1 MSSLMSMSFT
11 PSVCMMAFIIGIVL
25 CIFVVLFVFMN
36 KNTCPKDAITTKL
49 VSVEEDA
56 KLNTLLCNF
65 FIKSSYNSCAT
76 GNFMNGW
83 VNLCALDRVI
93 QYGCRVLDFE
103 IYTVNGRCVVSTS
116 NSIKLTEKGTYNSLS
131 IGEVL
136 ERIRNTA
143 VSRSLSTEKCPNPSD
158 PLFLHFRMKTD
169 IEATYNELARAI
181 SSNLGN
187 VLLSP
192 QYNIVNYKDFCK
204 TVKFSDLKN
213 KVIVIVDKSNRAI
226 ESGML
231 GEVTHI
237 LGNGDSFHS
246 WSYNDIAFSPD
257 EGITDFNSLGNMTYC
272 YPPLSFTPKNYSSVL
287 AMQYGVQ
294 MCGLCYQNNDTHL
307 KTYNALF
314 DTERSAFIIKTKGYY
329 NPQTVRAP
337 ALTSGQQLAP

>member
-1 MSSLMSMSFT
+1 MNSLMSFT
-11 PSVCMMAFIIGIVL
+11 PSACMFAFVIGIVI
-25 CIFVVLFVFMN
+25 CILLVVFVFMN
-36 KNTCPKDAITTKL
+36 KNSCPKGNISTQI
-49 VSVEEDA
+49 VSVEEEA
-56 KLNTLLCNF
+56 KLNNLLCNF

-103 IYTVNGRCVVSTS
+103 IYTVNGRCVVATS
-116 NSIKLTEKGTYNSLS
+116 NSIKLTEKGSYNSLE

-143 VSRSLSTEKCPNPSD
+143 VSKSLSTEKCPNPSD

-169 IEATYNELARAI
+169 IESTYNELARAI

-192 QYNIVNYKDFCK
+192 EYNIKNYTDFCK
-204 TVKFSDLKN
+204 TMKFSQLKN
-213 KVIVIVDKSNRAI
+213 KVIVIVDKSNPALQ
-226 ESGML
+226 SGIL

-237 LGNGDSFHS
+237 IGNDKSFHS

-272 YPPLSFTPKNYSSVL
+272 YPPLSYTPKNYSSVL

-294 MCGLCYQNNDTHL
+294 MCGLCYQNNDTFL

-314 DTERSAFIIKTKGYY
+314 DTERSAFIIKKNGYY
-329 NPQTVRAP
+329 NSYEVVAP
-337 ALTSGQQLAP
+337 VLTSAQQLAP

>member
-1 MSSLMSMSFT
+1 
-11 PSVCMMAFIIGIVL
+11 
-25 CIFVVLFVFMN
+25 
-36 KNTCPKDAITTKL
+36 
-49 VSVEEDA
+49 
-56 KLNTLLCNF
+56 
-65 FIKSSYNSCAT
+65 
-76 GNFMNGW
+76 
-83 VNLCALDRVI
+83 
-93 QYGCRVLDFE
+93 
-103 IYTVNGRCVVSTS
+103 
-116 NSIKLTEKGTYNSLS
+116 
-131 IGEVL
+131 
-136 ERIRNTA
+136 
-143 VSRSLSTEKCPNPSD
+143 
-158 PLFLHFRMKTD
+158 MKTD